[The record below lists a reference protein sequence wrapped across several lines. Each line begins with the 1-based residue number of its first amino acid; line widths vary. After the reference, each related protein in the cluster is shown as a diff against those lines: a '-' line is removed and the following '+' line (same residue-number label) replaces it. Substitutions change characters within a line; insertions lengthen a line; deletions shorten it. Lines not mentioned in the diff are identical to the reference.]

1 MGNASG
7 VRDKTLRRFA
17 AAAVLDIPVDEMV
30 TSPWSAM
37 RDMIYENEDETI
49 IPKFKAA
56 KKLLRRKKTYMSIL
70 EFVGTGE
77 LAELVN
83 STTETP
89 AKAETEK
96 PASKPRRTSEGNA
109 KQQSD
114 KDAIKEAMKNR
125 GKS

>member
-37 RDMIYENEDETI
+37 RDMIYENKDETI

-125 GKS
+125 GTS

>member
-30 TSPWSAM
+30 GSPWSAM
-37 RDMIYENEDETI
+37 KNMIYENEDETI

-83 STTETP
+83 SATETP

-96 PASKPRRTSEGNA
+96 PASKPRSASEGNA

-125 GKS
+125 GTS

>member
-30 TSPWSAM
+30 GSPWSAM
-37 RDMIYENEDETI
+37 RDMIYENKDETI

-89 AKAETEK
+89 AKAETKK

-114 KDAIKEAMKNR
+114 KDAIKEAMQNR